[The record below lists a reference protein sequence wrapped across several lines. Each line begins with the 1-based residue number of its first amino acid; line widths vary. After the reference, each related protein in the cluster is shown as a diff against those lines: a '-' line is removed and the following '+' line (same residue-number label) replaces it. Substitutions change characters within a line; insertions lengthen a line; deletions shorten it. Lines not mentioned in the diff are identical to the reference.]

1 MIPDEIPERE
11 LRPPGFSDGD
21 GQGMGFLSEN
31 YGKDFTGASMDELAA
46 LKAENERRVVD
57 GERDN
62 IGIVDHMPMWLNMT
76 NTTRCNLRCIMCNQ
90 AYGKIETHTMEPEV
104 YDIVVSRFY
113 PFLRTVQLSAIG
125 EPLMTPGIHAK
136 IDDMLR
142 YGVKLEM
149 VTNGTLMK
157 GDPLLKRL
165 AEVSELI
172 TVSLDGATPETFNAI
187 RQGADFA
194 RIIESLERF
203 NHFRYQQPEG
213 ERPHLDFNYI
223 LMKRN
228 IRELPD
234 FVDLAADLG
243 ARMIICSHLV
253 LYDSSLEEEM
263 LQHHPELSN
272 TFTRAAAERAEARGV
287 EIRLPPF
294 FEALPE
300 APPAETPP
308 PPDDAVYR
316 GEKCYFLWRRVYIG
330 PYGEVVACCLSGI
343 DSLGSLKQEP
353 FPAIWNGKRYRVMRE
368 RVHTARPVPPCN
380 NCYLINR
387 KPAGGEFKK
396 VD

>member
-1 MIPDEIPERE
+1 
-11 LRPPGFSDGD
+11 
-21 GQGMGFLSEN
+21 MGFLSDN
-31 YGKDFTGASMDELAA
+31 YGRDFTGASAEELAA
-46 LKAENERRVVD
+46 LKAENEQRVVKAEEENA
-57 GERDN
+57 GL
-62 IGIVDHMPMWLNMT
+62 VDHMPMWLNMT

-113 PFLRTVQLSAIG
+113 PFLKTVQLSAIG
-125 EPLMTPGIHAK
+125 EPMMTPRLHAK

-172 TVSLDGATPETFNAI
+172 TVSLDGARAETFNSI
-187 RQGADFA
+187 RTGADFA
-194 RIIESLERF
+194 KIIQSLERF
-203 NHFRYQQPEG
+203 NHFRFKLPES

-243 ARMIICSHLV
+243 ARLIICSHLV
-253 LYDSSLEEEM
+253 LYEKTLEEEM
-263 LQHHPELSN
+263 LQHHPELSDA
-272 TFTRAAAERAEARGV
+272 FTRAAAERAAARGV
-287 EIRLPPF
+287 EIRLPPPF
-294 FEALPE
+294 N
-300 APPAETPP
+300 APPEETPLNDP
-308 PPDDAVYR
+308 LPDDGIYR

-330 PYGEVVACCLSGI
+330 PHGEVVACCLSGVE
-343 DSLGSLKQEP
+343 SLGSLKEEP
-353 FPAIWNGKRYRVMRE
+353 FPTIWNGKRYRIMRE
-368 RVHTARPVPPCN
+368 RVHTPRPVPPCD

-387 KPAGGEFKK
+387 NPASADFRK